1 MTDFTALLCPL
12 KHPSELPTHPSLSQ
26 PYTTR
31 SLEQMTTAVE
41 EKLRAEKALLW
52 RARNLHRQ
60 FLGDGGWM
68 PCGVFETPG
77 DRWMF
82 EPRVMDGSQSAS
94 ADQQRFSGMVTPTS
108 DNININGAQQL
119 PSATVSV
126 KQAQQNQ
133 GAAETVAQ
141 NAEADVEMA
150 ETSFASG
157 DNAQENNSHG
167 EIAQFKS
174 EENEAAVADLPPHPA
189 TGEGTAR
196 ETNGQASGIDNEA
209 AAVSENKQAAMD
221 TSKGGDRVEAE
232 PNGDDTEQE
241 QDAEM
246 HDGSSPEPPRR
257 MTTRAQ
263 ANAVNPQAEGGS
275 PTSSADTSSSLPTP
289 HPLFLI
295 PDSVRPD
302 ANFGLPAAEAE
313 ETRRLLWSYIQKQE
327 ETVRGFQHM
336 LESLLRAC
344 HMKSDV
350 LEWCKAE
357 GHVGEMSDGED
368 WYDREKLGLAEGEDL
383 KKGTDEDEMETVD
396 ESRTTTKRGRGRRA

>member
-1 MTDFTALLCPL
+1 MTA
-12 KHPSELPTHPSLSQ
+12 
-26 PYTTR
+26 
-31 SLEQMTTAVE
+31 AIE
-41 EKLRAEKALLW
+41 EKLRAERALLW

-77 DRWMF
+77 DRWIF
-82 EPRVMDGSQSAS
+82 EPRIRDDSQSAS

-108 DNININGAQQL
+108 DNVNINGAQQL
-119 PSATVSV
+119 PSATLSV

-133 GAAETVAQ
+133 SATETVAQ
-141 NAEADVEMA
+141 SAEADIEIA
-150 ETSFASG
+150 EISFASG
-157 DNAQENNSHG
+157 DNARENNTHG
-167 EIAQFKS
+167 EVAQFKS
-174 EENEAAVADLPPHPA
+174 EENEAAVTDLPPHSA
-189 TGEGTAR
+189 AVEGTAR
-196 ETNGQASGIDNEA
+196 ETNGKASGIDKEA
-209 AAVSENKQAAMD
+209 AAVSEDKQEAMD
-221 TSKGGDRVEAE
+221 TSKDGDQGEAE

-263 ANAVNPQAEGGS
+263 ANAVSPQAEGGS

-295 PDSVRPD
+295 PESVRPD

-327 ETVRGFQHM
+327 ETVRGFEHM
-336 LESLLRAC
+336 LESLLRASR
-344 HMKSDV
+344 MKSDV
-350 LEWCKAE
+350 LEWCKAD

-368 WYDREKLGLAEGEDL
+368 WYDREKLGLAEGEEL
-383 KKGTDEDEMETVD
+383 KKGTDEDEVETVD
-396 ESRTTTKRGRGRRA
+396 ESRTTVKRGRGRRA